1 MFEKKVVQIEITNLG
16 SADKMSVMH
25 EGGTPE
31 KFEIDSPC
39 EKFSTPLTI
48 KEQSSMNK
56 VRLVDG
62 DHNPAEENILEIS
75 ESIGGFDDNE
85 NSAKLE

>member
-1 MFEKKVVQIEITNLG
+1 MG
-16 SADKMSVMH
+16 SADKMNVMH

-31 KFEIDSPC
+31 KGIFESESPC
-39 EKFSTPLTI
+39 EQFSTPLTI

-56 VRLVDG
+56 VRLVNG
-62 DHNPAEENILEIS
+62 DHNPAEDNILEIS

-85 NSAKLE
+85 NSTKLE